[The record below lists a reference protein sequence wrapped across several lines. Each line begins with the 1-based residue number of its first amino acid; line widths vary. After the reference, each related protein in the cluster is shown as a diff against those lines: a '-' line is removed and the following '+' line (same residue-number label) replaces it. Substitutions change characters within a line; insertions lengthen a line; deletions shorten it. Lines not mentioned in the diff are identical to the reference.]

1 MDIVAGVVIFLVSWW
16 MVLFTLLPVGVRS
29 QEEEGDEIEPGTE
42 RGAPV
47 KPMLLKKMIGAT
59 IGATIITLI
68 FHLAIEQRWIQL
80 TQ

>member
-29 QEEEGDEIEPGTE
+29 QEEAGDDIEPGTE

-59 IGATIITLI
+59 IGATVITLL
-68 FHLAIEQRWIQL
+68 FHFAFEYNWVQL
-80 TQ
+80 S